1 MVDDASRSSD
11 DAGDPHTARPLKLAL
26 ELVSAGY
33 FVAPVVIRRDPRT
46 GKKVGDYL
54 RIRWHDQSTLEP
66 AQVRDWWAQYQCSY
80 LIDTGRSGV
89 FAVASTS
96 GGRPACRGCPE
107 RWTTCA
113 LCASAP
119 RAAACTCGS
128 ARPPVSR

>member
-89 FAVASTS
+89 FAVDLDVPPTGPS
-96 GGRPACRGCPE
+96 GVDV
-107 RWTTCA
+107 W
-113 LCASAP
+113 
-119 RAAACTCGS
+119 RAAGTCGS